1 MADAVSP
8 HANRMS
14 DLEALMWTLEKDP
27 RLSSSIASLTILDR
41 PPDRVRLR
49 SRLAL
54 AVQGVPRLRQR
65 VVPALGRLAPP
76 EWRDD
81 PDFDLDRHL
90 RWIALPAPGDDAQL
104 CELAAQMSAAVYDR
118 TRPLWEFV
126 VIEGLRG
133 GRAAM
138 LQRLHH
144 TITDGEGGVRMSAQ
158 FLDLERD
165 ATEPMVTLDPVA
177 PPPETGSMLETA
189 AATVAHDAR
198 RALGVVRRA
207 GETAAGLALDPPA
220 LVRTGSDVAATVQ
233 SAARQLAVTDPAH
246 SPLWKHRS
254 TRRHLEIL
262 SVPFDEA
269 KVAAATLGGS
279 LNDFFV
285 AGATGAAGAYHRARG
300 VEVDELRMAMP
311 VSTRTDRS
319 AGGNAFSP
327 TRVLV
332 PAGITDPRERFAEVH
347 ARLAST
353 KSERGLALVQGAA
366 GILNLLPT
374 SVLVRVAL
382 NQVETVDFTTSN
394 VRGAPFDLYLAGAR
408 IISNHPLGPLGGT
421 AWNLTLMS
429 YAGSLDMGL
438 HVDTGSVDDPGGLKA
453 ALEASF
459 DELLEAGGQ
468 RRPRRAGSGA
478 TTRARPTKARSTK
491 AKATRKSSK
500 ARTPAKANRAT
511 KAKKAKKATKAAAAA
526 KKAKKGSA
534 TR

>member
-1 MADAVSP
+1 MADAASQYAP
-8 HANRMS
+8 RMT
-14 DLEALMWTLEKDP
+14 DVEALMWNLEKDP

-41 PPDRVRLR
+41 PPDRDRLR

-81 PDFDLDRHL
+81 PDFDLDRHM
-90 RWIALPAPGDDAQL
+90 RWIALPAPGDDDQL
-104 CELAAQMSAAVYDR
+104 CELAAQLSAAVYDR
-118 TRPLWEFV
+118 TRPLWEFI
-126 VIEGLRG
+126 VIEGLQG

-158 FLDLERD
+158 FLDLERG
-165 ATEPMVTLDPVA
+165 ATEPMVTLDPVPPA
-177 PPPETGSMLETA
+177 PEPGSLLETA
-189 AATVAHDAR
+189 AATVAHDLR
-198 RALGVVRRA
+198 RALGVARRA
-207 GETAAGLALDPPA
+207 GETAAGLVLDPPA
-220 LVRTGSDVAATVQ
+220 LVRTGGDVAATVQ
-233 SAARQLAVTDPAH
+233 SAVRQLAVTDPAR
-246 SPLWKHRS
+246 SPLWRHRS

-300 VEVDELRMAMP
+300 VEIDDLRMAMP
-311 VSTRTDRS
+311 ISTRTDRS

-332 PAGITDPRERFAEVH
+332 PAGLSDPRERFAEVH
-347 ARLAST
+347 RRLAGT

-366 GILNLLPT
+366 GVFNLLPT

-408 IISNHPLGPLGGT
+408 ILSNHPLGPLGGT

-438 HVDTGSVDDPGGLKA
+438 HVDTGAVDDPAGLKE
-453 ALEASF
+453 ALKASF

-468 RRPRRAGSGA
+468 GRPK
-478 TTRARPTKARSTK
+478 KARS
-491 AKATRKSSK
+491 
-500 ARTPAKANRAT
+500 AT
-511 KAKKAKKATKAAAAA
+511 KAPAARKATKARKAAKATKARKAGAA
-526 KKAKKGSA
+526 KKASKRSG

>member
-1 MADAVSP
+1 MADAASQYAP
-8 HANRMS
+8 RMS
-14 DLEALMWTLEKDP
+14 DVEALMWNLEKDP
-27 RLSSSIASLTILDR
+27 RLSASIASLTILDR
-41 PPDRVRLR
+41 SPDRERLR
-49 SRLAL
+49 SRLTL
-54 AVQGVPRLRQR
+54 AVAAVPRLRQR

-90 RWIALPAPGDDAQL
+90 RWIALPAPGDDDQL
-104 CELAAQMSAAVYDR
+104 CELAAQLSAAVYDR
-118 TRPLWEFV
+118 TRPLWEFT
-126 VIEGLRG
+126 VISGLRG

-165 ATEPMVTLDPVA
+165 ATEPMVTLDPVPPA
-177 PPPETGSMLETA
+177 PEPTSLLETA

-207 GETAAGLALDPPA
+207 GEAAAGLALDPPA
-220 LVRTGSDVAATVQ
+220 LVRAGADVAATVQ
-233 SAARQLAVTDPAH
+233 SAARQLAVTDPAR
-246 SPLWKHRS
+246 SPLWKPRS

-279 LNDFFV
+279 LNDLFV

-311 VSTRTDRS
+311 ISTRTDRS

-332 PAGITDPRERFAEVH
+332 PAGLTDPRERFAEVH
-347 ARLAST
+347 RRLSGT

-366 GILNLLPT
+366 GVFNLLPT

-429 YAGSLDMGL
+429 YAGRLDMGL
-438 HVDTGSVDDPGGLKA
+438 HVDTGAVDDPAGLKG
-453 ALEASF
+453 ALEAAF

-468 RRPRRAGSGA
+468 RRPRRAAKPTKPTKATKATKATGA
-478 TTRARPTKARSTK
+478 TT
-491 AKATRKSSK
+491 ATR
-500 ARTPAKANRAT
+500 
-511 KAKKAKKATKAAAAA
+511 AKKATRAARAKKAGGAA
-526 KKAKKGSA
+526 KKRSA